1 MDRPAIKSA
10 PILMLDGEPSSVRL
24 LEKLLEVS
32 DFTNVISTT
41 DSTGFIELCAEADP
55 DLIVL
60 GLNVSDPDGF
70 ELLGM
75 LSPWIHGST
84 RLPVVVTAAHVNP
97 EIKRRALS
105 AGAREVLAKPLD
117 PSEVVTRIESLLEL
131 RLLRVDLCLQ
141 NKALEAQVRECMSE
155 LEQVGLELLAPLAFA
170 AEYRDPDPHEHSL
183 RVGRTSALLA
193 RELGLPDQ
201 VTAVMDR
208 AARLHDI
215 GNIGLSDAVLLNSG
229 RYSPEDFE
237 LMKDHVL
244 IGAEILARGRS
255 LLLRTAAEIA
265 RTHHERWDGSGYL
278 EGLRGEQIPMSGRIV
293 AVADTFDA
301 LTRRRPYR
309 VAMPLSEALTEIR
322 RLGGRDF
329 DPRVVSA
336 FGSLDHEPLI
346 ATVEERQPD
355 R

>member
-1 MDRPAIKSA
+1 MDRLAIKSA
-10 PILMLDGEPSSVRL
+10 PILILDGDPSSVRL

-41 DSTGFIELCAEADP
+41 DSAGFIELCAEADP

-60 GLNVSDPDGF
+60 GLNISDPDGF
-70 ELLGM
+70 ELMGM

-84 RLPVVVTAAHVNP
+84 RLPVLAVAAGVTP

-105 AGAREVLAKPLD
+105 AGARDVVAKPLD
-117 PSEVVTRIESLLEL
+117 PSEVVTRIEGLLEL
-131 RLLRVDLCLQ
+131 RLFQVDLCLQ
-141 NKALEAQVRECMSE
+141 SKALEAQARECLGE

-170 AEYRDPDPHEHSL
+170 AEYRDPDPHEHTL
-183 RVGRTSALLA
+183 RVGRMSALLA
-193 RELGLPDQ
+193 RELALPAE
-201 VTAVMDR
+201 VVAVMDR
-208 AARLHDI
+208 AARLHDV

-229 RYSPEDFE
+229 RYTPEDFE

-255 LLLRTAAEIA
+255 LLLRTAADIA

-278 EGLRGEQIPMSGRIV
+278 EGLRGEEIPMSGRIV

-309 VAMPLSEALTEIR
+309 EAMPLADALTEVR

-336 FGSLDHEPLI
+336 FESLDHDLSI